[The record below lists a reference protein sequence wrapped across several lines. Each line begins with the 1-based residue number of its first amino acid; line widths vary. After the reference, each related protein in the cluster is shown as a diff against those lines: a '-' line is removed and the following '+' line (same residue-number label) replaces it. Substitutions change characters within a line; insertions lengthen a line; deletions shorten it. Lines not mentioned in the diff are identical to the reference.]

1 MTLKTA
7 VRRLLLALLASLSS
21 LAMAQ
26 SLELGV
32 GLNAS
37 ASADIHGKASGSR
50 AGTVD
55 PGMDSTARGG
65 VAYGIAKN
73 LEPVA
78 SAAGDLGNK
87 SRSSGGNGTGRDTSA
102 ADASAESNAQ

>member
-26 SLELGV
+26 SLELGA
-32 GLNAS
+32 GLNAG
-37 ASADIHGKASGSR
+37 ADIAHGKASGSR
-50 AGTVD
+50 TGAVD

-78 SAAGDLGNK
+78 SAADDLGNK
-87 SRSSGGNGTGRDTSA
+87 SRSSGSNGTGRDTSA
-102 ADASAESNAQ
+102 AGVSAEINAQ